1 MFNWKRLH
9 KEERGQTALETAII
23 LIAFV
28 VVAAVFAFTILSAGN
43 ASTEKGK
50 KAIASG
56 LENVQSSMDIKGA
69 VIATS
74 EAGDSVE
81 KVVFTVALVAG
92 GTPVDFSNVGDGTGK
107 NAVVIGYRDAKQ
119 MINDVTWDV
128 KFVGQNN
135 GDKLLDAGEL
145 AEITVDLSATTP
157 ALDPALGINTQFTI
171 EVKPP
176 SGAVLGITRTTPP
189 AITSVMELQ

>member
-1 MFNWKRLH
+1 MFTWKRLH
-9 KEERGQTALETAII
+9 KNERGQTALETAII

-56 LENVQSSMDIKGA
+56 LENVQSSMTIKGS
-69 VIATS
+69 VIAKGATGGAS
-74 EAGDSVE
+74 VDS
-81 KVVFTVALVAG
+81 VVFTVSLVAG
-92 GTPVDFSNVGDGTGK
+92 GTPVDMSNTGGSNK

-119 MINDVTWDV
+119 TVNDIKWSV
-128 KFVGQNN
+128 KFIGQNN
-135 GDKLLDAGEL
+135 SDKLLDANEL
-145 AEITVDLSATTP
+145 AEITVDLAGSSLNPVLAT
-157 ALDPALGINTQFTI
+157 NTEFTI

-176 SGAVLGITRTTPP
+176 SGAVLNITRTTPP
-189 AITSVMELQ
+189 ALADVMELM